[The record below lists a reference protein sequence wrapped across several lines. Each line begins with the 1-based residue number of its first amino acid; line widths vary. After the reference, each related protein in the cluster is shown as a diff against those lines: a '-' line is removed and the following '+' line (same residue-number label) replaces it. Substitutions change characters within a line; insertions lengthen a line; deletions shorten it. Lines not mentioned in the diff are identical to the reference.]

1 MQFQNISLV
10 KVKLLLCKMADK
22 HHFNEVSL
30 LITHYNRSQSLERL
44 LQAFAA
50 QQCVFGEIIVSDD
63 SSKPEHQIKLKQLQT
78 VYQFKLIE
86 TAKNKG
92 LGNNINK
99 GQDAVKMPYTLYVQE
114 DFVPMPGFA
123 HHFNDAL
130 QMMQSNQKLDIVRFY
145 AYFIYPYLK
154 PYHKGFSEMI
164 FSTWTLNHLKFYY
177 YSDHP
182 HLRRSSFLNKFGRY
196 AEGIK
201 GDLTEY
207 RMAISFLKKQGG
219 GLFYDQFNTL
229 FEQHNSA
236 AEPSTM
242 NRSSWRQNKSKI
254 TLIARYFYLKIKLLK
269 CHLDL
274 WSAQT

>member
-1 MQFQNISLV
+1 
-10 KVKLLLCKMADK
+10 
-22 HHFNEVSL
+22 
-30 LITHYNRSQSLERL
+30 
-44 LQAFAA
+44 
-50 QQCVFGEIIVSDD
+50 
-63 SSKPEHQIKLKQLQT
+63 
-78 VYQFKLIE
+78 
-86 TAKNKG
+86 
-92 LGNNINK
+92 
-99 GQDAVKMPYTLYVQE
+99 
-114 DFVPMPGFA
+114 
-123 HHFNDAL
+123 
-130 QMMQSNQKLDIVRFY
+130 
-145 AYFIYPYLK
+145 
-154 PYHKGFSEMI
+154 MI

-207 RMAISFLKKQGG
+207 RMAISFLKKQGR

-229 FEQHNSA
+229 FEQYNSA